1 VAGLGAYFCGL
12 RPAGAV
18 GVSLLTLAGATA
30 LPVLARW
37 RVQTNP
43 RLASDTNLDET
54 IGSVR
59 SLGLAM
65 LLCAGVVVVMAKL
78 LVGLASLLD

>member
-1 VAGLGAYFCGL
+1 
-12 RPAGAV
+12 
-18 GVSLLTLAGATA
+18 
-30 LPVLARW
+30 
-37 RVQTNP
+37 VQTNP